1 MPLKAQSDNI
11 KVHAKKEN
19 VMNTL
24 LILIAN
30 ILLSG
35 LLIEVFFNHNN
46 AKNQETKLYSKM
58 LIINFI
64 SSVIAI
70 FTIIIFKSLNLNF
83 LTIIM
88 KKIELALNLLILS
101 LFLQYNLVLIN
112 KKVKTTKILKT
123 IYLINIILV
132 IILPIDVSVVNNTLK
147 VSQIGYTTYH
157 IISTILI
164 SIISLLTIK
173 LIKINKKNL
182 KKSLPFLGLTI
193 LSLFSIL
200 LQIKFP
206 ESNIYNYFM
215 SYIILIMYFTIENP
229 DTKVIEQ
236 LNIEAK
242 KASEVRKAQESFLAS
257 MSHEVRTPL
266 NTIVGLSTSL
276 EENPKCPFEMKQ
288 DLQDIVT
295 SSYNLLEMFNNVI
308 DINETETGTLKLQN
322 EKYNVRESINEVINN
337 HKIKLNKKNLTLN
350 IEYQDNIPKYLYGDI
365 KHLKVIITNILSN
378 AIKYTKDG
386 KIDLLV
392 RSINEPDKCNLIIII
407 KDTGIGMKEETLSK
421 MYHKF
426 ERLDTIKNSNIEGM
440 GLGLALTK
448 RLVELMHGTINFTTT
463 YQVGTTFTIMLPQEI
478 YYQDIITLPKLKD
491 LTKSK
496 RVLIVDDNP
505 LNIKVAQRALEALN
519 YTNLDTCDSGF
530 KCLEKIKNGSS
541 YDIILMDIMM
551 PGMDGTQTLENLKNI
566 SSFKTPV
573 VALTADA
580 LIGANQKYL
589 NQGFSAYLAK
599 PYTKEQLKNI
609 LNKY

>member
-1 MPLKAQSDNI
+1 
-11 KVHAKKEN
+11 
-19 VMNTL
+19 MNTL

-70 FTIIIFKSLNLNF
+70 FTIIIFKSLNFNF

-88 KKIELALNLLILS
+88 KKIELVLNLLILS
-101 LFLQYNLVLIN
+101 LFLQYNLVIIN

-132 IILPIDVSVVNNTLK
+132 ILLPIDVNVINNILK
-147 VSQIGYTTYH
+147 VSGIGYTTYH

-215 SYIILIMYFTIENP
+215 SYILLIMYFTIENP

-392 RSINEPDKCNLIIII
+392 RSINEPNKCNLIIII

-478 YYQDIITLPKLKD
+478 YYQDIITLPRLKD

-551 PGMDGTQTLENLKNI
+551 PGMSGTQTLENLKNI
-566 SSFKTPV
+566 STFKTPV

-589 NQGFSAYLAK
+589 SQGFSAYLAK

>member
-1 MPLKAQSDNI
+1 
-11 KVHAKKEN
+11 
-19 VMNTL
+19 MNTL

-83 LTIIM
+83 LTIIL
-88 KKIELALNLLILS
+88 KKLELVLNLLILS

-147 VSQIGYTTYH
+147 VSQIGYTIYH

-206 ESNIYNYFM
+206 ESNIYNYFI
-215 SYIILIMYFTIENP
+215 SYILLIMYFTIENP

-242 KASEVRKAQESFLAS
+242 KASEVRKAQENFLAS

-276 EENPKCPFEMKQ
+276 EENPKCPVEMKQ

-308 DINETETGTLKLQN
+308 DINEIETGTLKLQN

-337 HKIKLNKKNLTLN
+337 HKIKLDKKNLTLN

-463 YQVGTTFTIMLPQEI
+463 YQVGTTFTIMLPQEF
-478 YYQDIITLPKLKD
+478 YYQDSIILPKLKD

-505 LNIKVAQRALEALN
+505 LNIKVAKRALETLN

-551 PGMDGTQTLENLKNI
+551 PGMSGTQTLENLKNI
-566 SSFKTPV
+566 STFKTPV

-589 NQGFSAYLAK
+589 SQGFSDYLAK

>member
-1 MPLKAQSDNI
+1 
-11 KVHAKKEN
+11 
-19 VMNTL
+19 MNTL

-88 KKIELALNLLILS
+88 KKIELFLNLVILS
-101 LFLQYNLVLIN
+101 LFLQYNLVIIN

-132 IILPIDVSVVNNTLK
+132 IILPIDVNIINNTIKL
-147 VSQIGYTTYH
+147 SQVGYTLYH

-193 LSLFSIL
+193 LSLFGIL

-206 ESNIYNYFM
+206 ESNIYNYFI
-215 SYIILIMYFTIENP
+215 SYILLIMYFTIENP

-242 KASEVRKAQESFLAS
+242 KASEVRKAQENFLAS

-276 EENPKCPFEMKQ
+276 EENPKCPVEMKQ

-308 DINETETGTLKLQN
+308 DINEIETGTLKLQN
-322 EKYNVRESINEVINN
+322 EKYNIKESINEVINN

-448 RLVELMHGTINFTTT
+448 RLVELMNGTINFTTT

-505 LNIKVAQRALEALN
+505 LNIKVAKRALEALN

-551 PGMDGTQTLENLKNI
+551 PGMSGTQTLENLKNI
-566 SSFKTPV
+566 SSFRTPV

-580 LIGANQKYL
+580 LMGANQKYL
-589 NQGFSAYLAK
+589 SQGFSAYLAK

>member
-1 MPLKAQSDNI
+1 
-11 KVHAKKEN
+11 
-19 VMNTL
+19 MNTL

-88 KKIELALNLLILS
+88 KKLELVLNLLILS

-132 IILPIDVSVVNNTLK
+132 IILPMDVSVVNNTLK

-173 LIKINKKNL
+173 LVKINKKNL

-206 ESNIYNYFM
+206 ESNIYNYFI
-215 SYIILIMYFTIENP
+215 SYILLIMYFTIENP

-242 KASEVRKAQESFLAS
+242 KASEVRKAQENFLAS

-276 EENPKCPFEMKQ
+276 EENPKCPVEMKQ

-308 DINETETGTLKLQN
+308 DINEIETGTLKLQN
-322 EKYNVRESINEVINN
+322 EKYNVRESINEVTNN

-463 YQVGTTFTIMLPQEI
+463 YQVGTTFTIMLPQEF

-491 LTKSK
+491 LSKSK

-505 LNIKVAQRALEALN
+505 LNIKVAKRALEALN

-551 PGMDGTQTLENLKNI
+551 PGMSGTQTLENLKNI

>member
-1 MPLKAQSDNI
+1 
-11 KVHAKKEN
+11 
-19 VMNTL
+19 MNTL

-88 KKIELALNLLILS
+88 KKIELVLNLLILS

-132 IILPIDVSVVNNTLK
+132 ILLPIDVNVINNILK
-147 VSQIGYTTYH
+147 VSGIGYTTYH

-206 ESNIYNYFM
+206 ESNIYNYFI
-215 SYIILIMYFTIENP
+215 SYILLIMYFTIENP

-242 KASEVRKAQESFLAS
+242 KASEVRKAQENFLAS

-276 EENPKCPFEMKQ
+276 EENPKCPVEMKQ

-308 DINETETGTLKLQN
+308 DINEIETGTLKLQN

-448 RLVELMHGTINFTTT
+448 KLVELMNGTINFTTT

-551 PGMDGTQTLENLKNI
+551 PGMSGTQTLENLKNI

-573 VALTADA
+573 VVLTADA

-589 NQGFSAYLAK
+589 SQGFSAYLAK

>member
-1 MPLKAQSDNI
+1 
-11 KVHAKKEN
+11 
-19 VMNTL
+19 MNTL

-70 FTIIIFKSLNLNF
+70 FTIIIFKSLNFNF

-88 KKIELALNLLILS
+88 KKIELVLNLLILS
-101 LFLQYNLVLIN
+101 LFLQYNLVIIN

-132 IILPIDVSVVNNTLK
+132 ILLPIDVNVINNILK
-147 VSQIGYTTYH
+147 VSGIGYTTYH

-164 SIISLLTIK
+164 SIISQLTIK

-215 SYIILIMYFTIENP
+215 SYILLIMYFTIENP

-392 RSINEPDKCNLIIII
+392 RSINEPNKCNLIIII

-463 YQVGTTFTIMLPQEI
+463 YQVGTTFTIMLPQEF

-530 KCLEKIKNGSS
+530 KCLEKIKNGNS

-551 PGMDGTQTLENLKNI
+551 PGMSGTQTLENLKNI
-566 SSFKTPV
+566 SSFRTPV

-580 LIGANQKYL
+580 LMGANQKYL

>member
-70 FTIIIFKSLNLNF
+70 FTIIIFKSLNFNF

-88 KKIELALNLLILS
+88 KKIELVLNLLILS
-101 LFLQYNLVLIN
+101 LFLQYNLVIIN

-132 IILPIDVSVVNNTLK
+132 ILLPIDVNVINNILK
-147 VSQIGYTTYH
+147 VSGIGYTTYH

-215 SYIILIMYFTIENP
+215 SYILLIMYFTIENP

-392 RSINEPDKCNLIIII
+392 RSINEPNKCNLIIII

-463 YQVGTTFTIMLPQEI
+463 YQVGTTFTIMLPQEF

-505 LNIKVAQRALEALN
+505 LNIKVAKRALEALN

-530 KCLEKIKNGSS
+530 KCLEKIQNGNS

-551 PGMDGTQTLENLKNI
+551 PGMSGTQTLENLKNI
-566 SSFKTPV
+566 STFKTPV

-589 NQGFSAYLAK
+589 SQGFSAYLAK

>member
-1 MPLKAQSDNI
+1 
-11 KVHAKKEN
+11 
-19 VMNTL
+19 MNTL

-35 LLIEVFFNHNN
+35 LLIEVVFNHNN

-83 LTIIM
+83 LTIIL
-88 KKIELALNLLILS
+88 KKLELVLNLLILS

-132 IILPIDVSVVNNTLK
+132 IILPMDVSVVNNTLK
-147 VSQIGYTTYH
+147 VSQIGYTIYH

-182 KKSLPFLGLTI
+182 KKSLPFLGLTM

-215 SYIILIMYFTIENP
+215 SYILLIMYFTIENP

-242 KASEVRKAQESFLAS
+242 KASEVRKAQENFLAS

-276 EENPKCPFEMKQ
+276 EENPKCPVEMKQ

-308 DINETETGTLKLQN
+308 DINEIETGTLKLQN

-478 YYQDIITLPKLKD
+478 YYQDSITLPKLKD

-505 LNIKVAQRALEALN
+505 LNIKVAKRALEALN

-551 PGMDGTQTLENLKNI
+551 PEMSGTQTLENLKNI

>member
-1 MPLKAQSDNI
+1 
-11 KVHAKKEN
+11 
-19 VMNTL
+19 MNTL

-88 KKIELALNLLILS
+88 KKLELVLNLLILS
-101 LFLQYNLVLIN
+101 LFLQYNLVIIN

-132 IILPIDVSVVNNTLK
+132 ILLPMDVSVVNNTLK
-147 VSQIGYTTYH
+147 VSQIGYTIYH

-215 SYIILIMYFTIENP
+215 SYILLIMYFTIENP

-242 KASEVRKAQESFLAS
+242 KASEVRKAQENFLAS

-276 EENPKCPFEMKQ
+276 EENPKCPVEMKQ

-308 DINETETGTLKLQN
+308 DINEIETGTLKLQN
-322 EKYNVRESINEVINN
+322 EKYNIKESINEVINN

-551 PGMDGTQTLENLKNI
+551 PGMSGTQTLENLKNI

-589 NQGFSAYLAK
+589 SQGFSAYLAK

>member
-1 MPLKAQSDNI
+1 
-11 KVHAKKEN
+11 
-19 VMNTL
+19 MNTL

-88 KKIELALNLLILS
+88 KKIELVLNLLILS
-101 LFLQYNLVLIN
+101 LFLQYNLVIIN

-132 IILPIDVSVVNNTLK
+132 ILLPMDVSVVNNTLK
-147 VSQIGYTTYH
+147 ISGIGYTIYH

-164 SIISLLTIK
+164 IIISLLTIK

-206 ESNIYNYFM
+206 ESNIYNYFI
-215 SYIILIMYFTIENP
+215 SYILLIMYFTIENP

-242 KASEVRKAQESFLAS
+242 KASEVRKAQENFLAS

-276 EENPKCPFEMKQ
+276 EENPKCHPELKQ

-308 DINETETGTLKLQN
+308 DINEIETGTLKLQN

-386 KIDLLV
+386 KIDILV

-478 YYQDIITLPKLKD
+478 YYQDNITLPKLKD

-551 PGMDGTQTLENLKNI
+551 PGMSGTQTLENLKNI
-566 SSFKTPV
+566 SSFKAPV

-580 LIGANQKYL
+580 LMGANQKYL

>member
-1 MPLKAQSDNI
+1 
-11 KVHAKKEN
+11 
-19 VMNTL
+19 MNTL

-83 LTIIM
+83 LTIIL
-88 KKIELALNLLILS
+88 KKLELVLNLLILS

-132 IILPIDVSVVNNTLK
+132 IILPMDVSVVNNTLK
-147 VSQIGYTTYH
+147 VSQIGYTIYH
-157 IISTILI
+157 IISIILI

-215 SYIILIMYFTIENP
+215 SYILLIMYFTIENP

-276 EENPKCPFEMKQ
+276 EENPKCPVEMKQ

-505 LNIKVAQRALEALN
+505 LNIKVAKRALEALN

-551 PGMDGTQTLENLKNI
+551 PGMSGTQTLENLKNI

-580 LIGANQKYL
+580 LMGANQKYL

>member
-1 MPLKAQSDNI
+1 
-11 KVHAKKEN
+11 
-19 VMNTL
+19 MNTL

-70 FTIIIFKSLNLNF
+70 FTIIIFKSLNFNF

-88 KKIELALNLLILS
+88 KKIELVLNLLILS

-132 IILPIDVSVVNNTLK
+132 IILPIDVNIINNTIK
-147 VSQIGYTTYH
+147 VSQVGYTLYH

-215 SYIILIMYFTIENP
+215 SYILLIMYFTIENP

-242 KASEVRKAQESFLAS
+242 KASEVRKAQENFLAS

-276 EENPKCPFEMKQ
+276 EENPKCPVEMKQ

-308 DINETETGTLKLQN
+308 DINEIETGTLKLQN

-448 RLVELMHGTINFTTT
+448 KLVELMHGTINFTTT

-505 LNIKVAQRALEALN
+505 LNIKVAKRALEALN

>member
-1 MPLKAQSDNI
+1 
-11 KVHAKKEN
+11 
-19 VMNTL
+19 MNTL

-35 LLIEVFFNHNN
+35 LLIEVLFNHNN

-88 KKIELALNLLILS
+88 KKLELVLNLLILS

-132 IILPIDVSVVNNTLK
+132 IILPIDVNIINNTIK
-147 VSQIGYTTYH
+147 VSQVGYTLYH

-215 SYIILIMYFTIENP
+215 SYILLIMYFTIENP
-229 DTKVIEQ
+229 DSKVIEQ

-242 KASEVRKAQESFLAS
+242 KASEVRKAQENFLAS

-276 EENPKCPFEMKQ
+276 EENPKCPVEMKQ

-308 DINETETGTLKLQN
+308 DINEIETGTLKRQN

-392 RSINEPDKCNLIIII
+392 RSINEPNKCNLIIII
-407 KDTGIGMKEETLSK
+407 KDTGIGMKEEILSK

-440 GLGLALTK
+440 GLGLTLTK

-463 YQVGTTFTIMLPQEI
+463 YQVGTTFTIMLPQEF

-505 LNIKVAQRALEALN
+505 LNIKVAKRALEALN

-551 PGMDGTQTLENLKNI
+551 PGMSGTQTLENLKNI
-566 SSFKTPV
+566 SSFRTPV

>member
-1 MPLKAQSDNI
+1 
-11 KVHAKKEN
+11 
-19 VMNTL
+19 MNTL

-83 LTIIM
+83 LTIIL
-88 KKIELALNLLILS
+88 KKLELVLNLLILS

-132 IILPIDVSVVNNTLK
+132 IILPMDVSVVNNTLK
-147 VSQIGYTTYH
+147 VSQIGYTIYH

-215 SYIILIMYFTIENP
+215 SYILLIMYFTIENP
-229 DTKVIEQ
+229 DSKVIEQ

-242 KASEVRKAQESFLAS
+242 KASEVRKAQENFLAS

-276 EENPKCPFEMKQ
+276 EENPKCPVEMKQ

-463 YQVGTTFTIMLPQEI
+463 YKVGTTFTIMLPQEI

-505 LNIKVAQRALEALN
+505 LNIKVAKRALEALN

-551 PGMDGTQTLENLKNI
+551 PGMSGTQTLENLKNI
-566 SSFKTPV
+566 STFKTPV

>member
-1 MPLKAQSDNI
+1 
-11 KVHAKKEN
+11 
-19 VMNTL
+19 MNTL

-35 LLIEVFFNHNN
+35 LLIEAFFNHNN

-88 KKIELALNLLILS
+88 KKLELVLNLLILS
-101 LFLQYNLVLIN
+101 LFLQYSQVLIN

-132 IILPIDVSVVNNTLK
+132 IILPMDVSVVNNTLK
-147 VSQIGYTTYH
+147 VSQIGYTIYH

-215 SYIILIMYFTIENP
+215 SYILLIMYFTIENP

-242 KASEVRKAQESFLAS
+242 KASEVRKAQENFLAS

-276 EENPKCPFEMKQ
+276 EENPKCPIEMKQ

-308 DINETETGTLKLQN
+308 DINEIETGTLKLQN

-463 YQVGTTFTIMLPQEI
+463 YKVGTTFTIMLPQEI

-505 LNIKVAQRALEALN
+505 LNIKVAKRALEALN

-551 PGMDGTQTLENLKNI
+551 PEMSGTQTLENLKNI

>member
-70 FTIIIFKSLNLNF
+70 FTIIIFKSLNFNF

-88 KKIELALNLLILS
+88 KKIELVLNLLILS
-101 LFLQYNLVLIN
+101 LFLQYNLVIIN

-132 IILPIDVSVVNNTLK
+132 ILLPIDVNVINNILK
-147 VSQIGYTTYH
+147 VSGIGYTTYH

-215 SYIILIMYFTIENP
+215 SYILLIMYFTIENP

-322 EKYNVRESINEVINN
+322 DKYNVRDSINEVINN

-392 RSINEPDKCNLIIII
+392 RSINEPNKCNLIIII

-463 YQVGTTFTIMLPQEI
+463 YQVGTTFTIMLPQEF

-505 LNIKVAQRALEALN
+505 LNIKVAKRALEALN

-530 KCLEKIKNGSS
+530 KCLEKIQNGNS

-551 PGMDGTQTLENLKNI
+551 PGMSGTQTLENLKNI
-566 SSFKTPV
+566 STFKTPV

-589 NQGFSAYLAK
+589 SQGFSAYLAK

>member
-1 MPLKAQSDNI
+1 
-11 KVHAKKEN
+11 
-19 VMNTL
+19 MNTL

-88 KKIELALNLLILS
+88 KKLELVLNLLILS

-132 IILPIDVSVVNNTLK
+132 ILLPMDVSVVNNTLK
-147 VSQIGYTTYH
+147 ASGIGDTIYH

-206 ESNIYNYFM
+206 ESNIYNYFI
-215 SYIILIMYFTIENP
+215 SYILLIMYFTIENP

-242 KASEVRKAQESFLAS
+242 KASEVRKAQENFLAS

-276 EENPKCPFEMKQ
+276 EENPKCPSEMKQ

-308 DINETETGTLKLQN
+308 DINEIETGTLKLQN
-322 EKYNVRESINEVINN
+322 EKYTVRESINEVINN

-392 RSINEPDKCNLIIII
+392 RSINETNKCNLIIII

-463 YQVGTTFTIMLPQEI
+463 YQVGTTFTILLPQEI

-505 LNIKVAQRALEALN
+505 LNIKVAKRALEALN

-551 PGMDGTQTLENLKNI
+551 PGMSGTQTLENLKNI
-566 SSFKTPV
+566 SSFRTPV

-580 LIGANQKYL
+580 LMGANQKYL

-609 LNKY
+609 LNKYWRTKITIIL

>member
-1 MPLKAQSDNI
+1 
-11 KVHAKKEN
+11 
-19 VMNTL
+19 MNTL

-83 LTIIM
+83 LTIIL
-88 KKIELALNLLILS
+88 KKLELVLNLLILS

-132 IILPIDVSVVNNTLK
+132 IILPIDVNVINNTLK

-182 KKSLPFLGLTI
+182 KKSLPFLGLTM

-206 ESNIYNYFM
+206 ESNIYNYFI
-215 SYIILIMYFTIENP
+215 SYILLIMYFTIENP

-276 EENPKCPFEMKQ
+276 EENPKCPSEMKQ

-308 DINETETGTLKLQN
+308 DINEIETGTLKRQN

-365 KHLKVIITNILSN
+365 KHLKAIITNILSN

-392 RSINEPDKCNLIIII
+392 RSINEPNKCNLIIII

-463 YQVGTTFTIMLPQEI
+463 YQVGTTFTIMLPQEF

-505 LNIKVAQRALEALN
+505 LNIKVAKRALEALN

-551 PGMDGTQTLENLKNI
+551 PGMSGTQTLENLKNI

-580 LIGANQKYL
+580 LMGANQKYL

>member
-1 MPLKAQSDNI
+1 
-11 KVHAKKEN
+11 
-19 VMNTL
+19 MNTL

-88 KKIELALNLLILS
+88 KKIELVLSLLILS

-112 KKVKTTKILKT
+112 KKVKTPKILKT

-132 IILPIDVSVVNNTLK
+132 IILPIDVNVINNTIK
-147 VSQIGYTTYH
+147 VSQIGYTIYH

-206 ESNIYNYFM
+206 ESNIYNYFI
-215 SYIILIMYFTIENP
+215 SYILLIMYFTIENP

-242 KASEVRKAQESFLAS
+242 KASEVRKAQENFLAS

-266 NTIVGLSTSL
+266 NTIVGLSTFL
-276 EENPKCPFEMKQ
+276 EENPKCPVEMKQ

-308 DINETETGTLKLQN
+308 DINEIETGTLKLQN

-440 GLGLALTK
+440 GLCLALTK

-551 PGMDGTQTLENLKNI
+551 PGMSGTQTLENLKNI

-589 NQGFSAYLAK
+589 SQGFSAYLAK

>member
-1 MPLKAQSDNI
+1 
-11 KVHAKKEN
+11 
-19 VMNTL
+19 MNTL

-70 FTIIIFKSLNLNF
+70 FTIIIFKSLNFNF

-88 KKIELALNLLILS
+88 KKIELVLNLLILS

-132 IILPIDVSVVNNTLK
+132 IILPMDVRVVNNTLK

-182 KKSLPFLGLTI
+182 KKSFPFLGLTI
-193 LSLFSIL
+193 LSLSSIL

-215 SYIILIMYFTIENP
+215 SYILLIMYFTIENP

-242 KASEVRKAQESFLAS
+242 KASEVRKAQENFLAS

-276 EENPKCPFEMKQ
+276 EENPKCPVEMKQ
-288 DLQDIVT
+288 DLQDVVT

-308 DINETETGTLKLQN
+308 DINEIETGTLKLQN

-463 YQVGTTFTIMLPQEI
+463 YQVGTTFTIMLPQEF

-505 LNIKVAQRALEALN
+505 LNIKVAKRALEALN

-530 KCLEKIKNGSS
+530 KCLEKIQNGNS

-551 PGMDGTQTLENLKNI
+551 PGMSGTQTLENLKNI
-566 SSFKTPV
+566 STFKTPV

-589 NQGFSAYLAK
+589 SQGFSAYLAK

>member
-1 MPLKAQSDNI
+1 
-11 KVHAKKEN
+11 
-19 VMNTL
+19 MNTL

-83 LTIIM
+83 LTLIL
-88 KKIELALNLLILS
+88 KKLELVLNLLILS
-101 LFLQYNLVLIN
+101 LLLRYNLVLIN
-112 KKVKTTKILKT
+112 KKVKITKMLKI
-123 IYLINIILV
+123 IYLANIILV
-132 IILPIDVSVVNNTLK
+132 ILLPMNVNVINNTLK
-147 VSQIGYTTYH
+147 VSGIGYTTYH

-206 ESNIYNYFM
+206 ESNIHNYFM
-215 SYIILIMYFTIENP
+215 SYILLIMYFNIENP

-236 LNIEAK
+236 LNIEAE
-242 KASEVRKAQESFLAS
+242 KASQARKVQENFLAS

-276 EENPKCPFEMKQ
+276 EENPKCPVEMKQ

-308 DINETETGTLKLQN
+308 DINEVETGTFKLQN
-322 EKYNVRESINEVINN
+322 EKYNVRESINEIINN

-350 IEYQDNIPKYLYGDI
+350 IEYQDNVPKYLYGDI

-386 KIDLLV
+386 KIDFLV
-392 RSINEPDKCNLIIII
+392 RSINETDKCNLIIII

-448 RLVELMHGTINFTTT
+448 KLVELMHGTINFTTT
-463 YQVGTTFTIMLPQEI
+463 YQVGTTFTIMLPQEF
-478 YYQDIITLPKLKD
+478 YYQETISLPKLKD

-505 LNIKVAQRALEALN
+505 LNIKVAKRALEALN

-530 KCLEKIKNGSS
+530 KCLEKIQNGST

-551 PGMDGTQTLENLKNI
+551 PGMDGTKTLENLKNI

-589 NQGFSAYLAK
+589 SQGFSDYLAK

>member
-1 MPLKAQSDNI
+1 
-11 KVHAKKEN
+11 
-19 VMNTL
+19 MNTL

-88 KKIELALNLLILS
+88 KKLELVLNLLILS

-147 VSQIGYTTYH
+147 VSGIGYTTYH

-206 ESNIYNYFM
+206 ESNIYNYFI
-215 SYIILIMYFTIENP
+215 SYILLIMYFTIENP

-242 KASEVRKAQESFLAS
+242 KASEVRKAQENFLAS

-276 EENPKCPFEMKQ
+276 EENPKCPVEMKQ

-308 DINETETGTLKLQN
+308 DINEIETGTLKLQN

-505 LNIKVAQRALEALN
+505 LNIKVAKRALEALN

-551 PGMDGTQTLENLKNI
+551 PGMSGTQTLENLKNI
-566 SSFKTPV
+566 SSFRTPV

-580 LIGANQKYL
+580 LMGANQKYL

>member
-1 MPLKAQSDNI
+1 
-11 KVHAKKEN
+11 
-19 VMNTL
+19 MNTL

-83 LTIIM
+83 LTIIL
-88 KKIELALNLLILS
+88 KKLELVLNLLILS

-132 IILPIDVSVVNNTLK
+132 IILPMDVSVVNNTIK
-147 VSQIGYTTYH
+147 VSGIGYTIYH

-206 ESNIYNYFM
+206 ESNIYNYFI
-215 SYIILIMYFTIENP
+215 SYILLIMYFTIENP

-242 KASEVRKAQESFLAS
+242 KASEVRKAQENFLAS

-276 EENPKCPFEMKQ
+276 EENPKCPVEMKQ

-308 DINETETGTLKLQN
+308 DINEIETGTLKLQN

-463 YQVGTTFTIMLPQEI
+463 YQVGTTFTIMLPQEF

-505 LNIKVAQRALEALN
+505 LNIKVAKRALEALN

-551 PGMDGTQTLENLKNI
+551 PGMSGTQTLENLKNI
-566 SSFKTPV
+566 SSFRTPV

-580 LIGANQKYL
+580 LMGANQKYL

>member
-1 MPLKAQSDNI
+1 
-11 KVHAKKEN
+11 
-19 VMNTL
+19 MNTL

-83 LTIIM
+83 LTIIL
-88 KKIELALNLLILS
+88 KKLELVLNLLILS

-132 IILPIDVSVVNNTLK
+132 IILPIDVNVINNTLK
-147 VSQIGYTTYH
+147 VSQIGYTAYH

-206 ESNIYNYFM
+206 ESNIYNYFI
-215 SYIILIMYFTIENP
+215 SYILLIMYFTIENP

-242 KASEVRKAQESFLAS
+242 KASEVRKAQENFLAS

-276 EENPKCPFEMKQ
+276 EENPKCPVEMKQ

-308 DINETETGTLKLQN
+308 DINEIETGTLKLQN
-322 EKYNVRESINEVINN
+322 EKYNIKESINEVINN

-392 RSINEPDKCNLIIII
+392 RSINEPNKCNLIIII

-463 YQVGTTFTIMLPQEI
+463 YQVGTTFTIMLPQEF
-478 YYQDIITLPKLKD
+478 YYQDSIILPKLKD

-505 LNIKVAQRALEALN
+505 LNIKVAKRALEALN

-551 PGMDGTQTLENLKNI
+551 PGMSGTQTLENLKNI
-566 SSFKTPV
+566 SYFRTPV

-589 NQGFSAYLAK
+589 SQGFSDYLAK

>member
-1 MPLKAQSDNI
+1 
-11 KVHAKKEN
+11 
-19 VMNTL
+19 MNTL

-88 KKIELALNLLILS
+88 KKLELVLNLLILS

-132 IILPIDVSVVNNTLK
+132 IILPIDVNVINNTLK
-147 VSQIGYTTYH
+147 VSQIGYTAYH

-206 ESNIYNYFM
+206 ESNIYNYFI
-215 SYIILIMYFTIENP
+215 SYILLIMYFTIENP

-242 KASEVRKAQESFLAS
+242 KASEVRKAQENFLAS

-276 EENPKCPFEMKQ
+276 EENPKCPVEMKQ

-308 DINETETGTLKLQN
+308 DINEIETGTLKLQN
-322 EKYNVRESINEVINN
+322 EKYNIKESINEVINN

-392 RSINEPDKCNLIIII
+392 RSINEPNKCNLIIII

-463 YQVGTTFTIMLPQEI
+463 YQVGTTFTIMLPQEF
-478 YYQDIITLPKLKD
+478 YYQDSIILPKLKD

-505 LNIKVAQRALEALN
+505 LNIKVAKRALEALN

-551 PGMDGTQTLENLKNI
+551 PGMSGTQTLENLKNI
-566 SSFKTPV
+566 SYFRTPV

-589 NQGFSAYLAK
+589 SQGFSDYLAK

>member
-1 MPLKAQSDNI
+1 
-11 KVHAKKEN
+11 
-19 VMNTL
+19 MNTL

-88 KKIELALNLLILS
+88 KKLELVLNLLILS

-132 IILPIDVSVVNNTLK
+132 IILPIDVNVINNTLK
-147 VSQIGYTTYH
+147 VSQIGYTAYH

-215 SYIILIMYFTIENP
+215 SYILLIMYFTIENP
-229 DTKVIEQ
+229 DTKVIKQ

-242 KASEVRKAQESFLAS
+242 KASEVRKAQENFLAS

-276 EENPKCPFEMKQ
+276 EENPKCSVEMKQ

-308 DINETETGTLKLQN
+308 DINEIETGTLKLQN

-463 YQVGTTFTIMLPQEI
+463 YQVGTTFTIMLPQEF

-505 LNIKVAQRALEALN
+505 LNIKVAKRALEALN

-551 PGMDGTQTLENLKNI
+551 PGMSGTQTLENLKNI
-566 SSFKTPV
+566 SYFRTPV

-589 NQGFSAYLAK
+589 SQGFSDYLAK

>member
-1 MPLKAQSDNI
+1 
-11 KVHAKKEN
+11 
-19 VMNTL
+19 MNTL

-35 LLIEVFFNHNN
+35 LLIEVSFNHNN

-83 LTIIM
+83 LTIIL
-88 KKIELALNLLILS
+88 KKLELVLNLLILS

-112 KKVKTTKILKT
+112 KKVKTTKILKI

-132 IILPIDVSVVNNTLK
+132 ILLPIDVSVVNNTLK

-182 KKSLPFLGLTI
+182 KKSLPFLGLTM

-215 SYIILIMYFTIENP
+215 SYILLIMYFTIENP

-242 KASEVRKAQESFLAS
+242 KASEVRKAQENFLAS

-276 EENPKCPFEMKQ
+276 EENPKCPVEMKQ

-308 DINETETGTLKLQN
+308 DINEIETGTLKLQN

-463 YQVGTTFTIMLPQEI
+463 YQVGTTFTIMLPQEF

-505 LNIKVAQRALEALN
+505 LNIKVAKRALEALN
-519 YTNLDTCDSGF
+519 YTNLDACDSGF

-551 PGMDGTQTLENLKNI
+551 PEMSGTQTLENLKNI

-580 LIGANQKYL
+580 LMGANQKYL

>member
-1 MPLKAQSDNI
+1 
-11 KVHAKKEN
+11 
-19 VMNTL
+19 MNTL

-88 KKIELALNLLILS
+88 KKIELVLNLVILS
-101 LFLQYNLVLIN
+101 LFLQYNLVIIN

-132 IILPIDVSVVNNTLK
+132 IILPIDVNIINNTIK
-147 VSQIGYTTYH
+147 VSQVGYTIYH

-200 LQIKFP
+200 LQIKFS

-215 SYIILIMYFTIENP
+215 SYILLIMYFTIENP

-242 KASEVRKAQESFLAS
+242 KASEVRKAQENFLAS

-266 NTIVGLSTSL
+266 NTIVGFSTSL
-276 EENPKCPFEMKQ
+276 EENPKCPVEMKQ

-308 DINETETGTLKLQN
+308 DINEIETGTLKLQN
-322 EKYNVRESINEVINN
+322 EKYNIKESINEIINI
-337 HKIKLNKKNLTLN
+337 HKIKLNKKKLTLN

-386 KIDLLV
+386 KIDILV

-478 YYQDIITLPKLKD
+478 YYQDSITLPKLKD

-505 LNIKVAQRALEALN
+505 LNIKVAKRALEALN

-551 PGMDGTQTLENLKNI
+551 PGMSGTQTLENLKNI

-589 NQGFSAYLAK
+589 SQGFSAYLAK

-609 LNKY
+609 LNKYWRTKTTIIL

>member
-1 MPLKAQSDNI
+1 
-11 KVHAKKEN
+11 
-19 VMNTL
+19 MNTL

-64 SSVIAI
+64 SSVITI

-88 KKIELALNLLILS
+88 KKLELVLNLLILS

-132 IILPIDVSVVNNTLK
+132 IILPMDVSVVNNTLK
-147 VSQIGYTTYH
+147 VSQIGYTIYH

-193 LSLFSIL
+193 LSLFIIL

-215 SYIILIMYFTIENP
+215 SYILLIMYFTIENP

-242 KASEVRKAQESFLAS
+242 KASEVRKAQENFLAS

-276 EENPKCPFEMKQ
+276 EENPKCPVEMKQ

-308 DINETETGTLKLQN
+308 DINEIETGTLKLQN
-322 EKYNVRESINEVINN
+322 EKYNIKESINEVINN

-463 YQVGTTFTIMLPQEI
+463 YQVGTTFTIMLPQEF
-478 YYQDIITLPKLKD
+478 YYQDSIILPKLKD

-505 LNIKVAQRALEALN
+505 LNIKVAKRALEALN

-551 PGMDGTQTLENLKNI
+551 PGMSGTQTLENLKNI
-566 SSFKTPV
+566 STFKTPV

-580 LIGANQKYL
+580 LMGANQKYL
-589 NQGFSAYLAK
+589 SQGFSDYLAK

>member
-1 MPLKAQSDNI
+1 
-11 KVHAKKEN
+11 
-19 VMNTL
+19 MNTL

-83 LTIIM
+83 LTIIL
-88 KKIELALNLLILS
+88 KKLELVLNLLILS

-132 IILPIDVSVVNNTLK
+132 IILPIDVNIINNTIK
-147 VSQIGYTTYH
+147 VSQVGYTTYH

-215 SYIILIMYFTIENP
+215 SYILLIMYFTIENP

-242 KASEVRKAQESFLAS
+242 KASEVRKAQENFLAS

-276 EENPKCPFEMKQ
+276 EENPKCPVEMKQ

-308 DINETETGTLKLQN
+308 DINEIENGTLKLQN
-322 EKYNVRESINEVINN
+322 EKYNIKESINEIINI
-337 HKIKLNKKNLTLN
+337 HKIKLNKKKLTLN

-386 KIDLLV
+386 KIDILV

-463 YQVGTTFTIMLPQEI
+463 YQVGTTFTIMLPQEF
-478 YYQDIITLPKLKD
+478 YYQDMITLPKLKD

-505 LNIKVAQRALEALN
+505 LNIKVAKRALEALN

-551 PGMDGTQTLENLKNI
+551 PGMSGTQTLENLKNI
-566 SSFKTPV
+566 SSFKTPI

>member
-1 MPLKAQSDNI
+1 
-11 KVHAKKEN
+11 
-19 VMNTL
+19 MNTL

-88 KKIELALNLLILS
+88 KKLELVLNLLILS

-147 VSQIGYTTYH
+147 VSQIGYTAYH

-206 ESNIYNYFM
+206 ESNIYNYFI
-215 SYIILIMYFTIENP
+215 SYILLIMYFTIENP

-242 KASEVRKAQESFLAS
+242 KASEVRKAQENFLAS

-276 EENPKCPFEMKQ
+276 EENPKCPVEMKQ

-308 DINETETGTLKLQN
+308 DINEIETGTLKLQN

-337 HKIKLNKKNLTLN
+337 HKIKLDKKNLTLN

-463 YQVGTTFTIMLPQEI
+463 YQVGTTFTIMLPQEF
-478 YYQDIITLPKLKD
+478 YYQDSIILPKLKD

-505 LNIKVAQRALEALN
+505 LNIKVAKRAISSLDN
-519 YTNLDTCDSGF
+519 YSIDECYDGIE
-530 KCLEKIKNGSS
+530 CLEKVNQGAN
-541 YDIILMDIMM
+541 YDLILMDIMM
-551 PGMDGTQTLENLKNI
+551 PKMSGDKALKELKKDKL
-566 SSFKTPV
+566 FKTPV
-573 VALTADA
+573 IALTADA
-580 LIGANQKYL
+580 INGTKEKYL
-589 NQGFSAYLAK
+589 KAGFSAYLTK
-599 PYTKEQLKNI
+599 PFTKEQLKSTI
-609 LNKY
+609 DSVLK

>member
-1 MPLKAQSDNI
+1 
-11 KVHAKKEN
+11 
-19 VMNTL
+19 MNTL

-83 LTIIM
+83 LTIIL
-88 KKIELALNLLILS
+88 KKLELVLNLLILS

-132 IILPIDVSVVNNTLK
+132 IILPMDVSVVNNTLK

-215 SYIILIMYFTIENP
+215 SYILLIMYFTIENP

-242 KASEVRKAQESFLAS
+242 KASEVRKAQENFLAS

-276 EENPKCPFEMKQ
+276 EENPKCPVEMKQ

-308 DINETETGTLKLQN
+308 DINEIENGTLKLQN
-322 EKYNVRESINEVINN
+322 EKYNIKESINEIINI
-337 HKIKLNKKNLTLN
+337 HKIKLNKKKLTLN

-386 KIDLLV
+386 KIDILV

-463 YQVGTTFTIMLPQEI
+463 YQVGTTFTIMLPQEF
-478 YYQDIITLPKLKD
+478 YYQDMITLPKLKD

-505 LNIKVAQRALEALN
+505 LNIKVAKRALEALN

-551 PGMDGTQTLENLKNI
+551 PGMSGTQTLENLKNI

>member
-1 MPLKAQSDNI
+1 
-11 KVHAKKEN
+11 
-19 VMNTL
+19 MNTL

-70 FTIIIFKSLNLNF
+70 FTIVIFKSLNLNF

-88 KKIELALNLLILS
+88 KKLELVLNLLILS
-101 LFLQYNLVLIN
+101 LFLQYNLVIIN
-112 KKVKTTKILKT
+112 KKIKTIKILKT

-132 IILPIDVSVVNNTLK
+132 IILPMDVSVVNNTLK
-147 VSQIGYTTYH
+147 VSGIGYTIYH

-206 ESNIYNYFM
+206 ESNIYNYFI
-215 SYIILIMYFTIENP
+215 SYILLIMYFTIENP

-242 KASEVRKAQESFLAS
+242 KASEVRKAQENFLAS

-266 NTIVGLSTSL
+266 NTIVGLSTPL
-276 EENPKCPFEMKQ
+276 EENPKCPVEMKQ

-308 DINETETGTLKLQN
+308 DINEIETGTLKLQN

-386 KIDLLV
+386 KIDILV

-463 YQVGTTFTIMLPQEI
+463 YQVGTTFNIMLPQEI

-505 LNIKVAQRALEALN
+505 LNIKVAKRALEALN

-551 PGMDGTQTLENLKNI
+551 PGMSGIQTLENLKNI
-566 SSFKTPV
+566 SSFRTPV

-580 LIGANQKYL
+580 LMGANQKYL

>member
-1 MPLKAQSDNI
+1 
-11 KVHAKKEN
+11 
-19 VMNTL
+19 MNTL

-88 KKIELALNLLILS
+88 KKIELVLNLLILS
-101 LFLQYNLVLIN
+101 LFLQYNLVIIN

-132 IILPIDVSVVNNTLK
+132 IILPIDVNIINNTIK
-147 VSQIGYTTYH
+147 VSQVGYIIYQ

-206 ESNIYNYFM
+206 ESNIYNYFI
-215 SYIILIMYFTIENP
+215 SYILLIMYFTIENP
-229 DTKVIEQ
+229 DSKVIEQ

-242 KASEVRKAQESFLAS
+242 KASEVRKAQENFLAS

-276 EENPKCPFEMKQ
+276 EENPKCPVEMKQ

-478 YYQDIITLPKLKD
+478 YYQDSITLPKLKD

-505 LNIKVAQRALEALN
+505 LNIKVAKRALEALN

-551 PGMDGTQTLENLKNI
+551 PGMSGTQTLENLKNI

-589 NQGFSAYLAK
+589 SQGFSAYLAK

>member
-1 MPLKAQSDNI
+1 
-11 KVHAKKEN
+11 
-19 VMNTL
+19 MNTL

-83 LTIIM
+83 LTIIL
-88 KKIELALNLLILS
+88 KKLELVLNLLILS

-132 IILPIDVSVVNNTLK
+132 IILPIDVNIINNTIK
-147 VSQIGYTTYH
+147 VSQVGYTLYH

-215 SYIILIMYFTIENP
+215 SYILLIMYFTIENP
-229 DTKVIEQ
+229 DSKVIEQ

-242 KASEVRKAQESFLAS
+242 KASEVRKAQENFLAS

-276 EENPKCPFEMKQ
+276 EENPKCPVEMKQ

-308 DINETETGTLKLQN
+308 DINEIETGTLKLQN

-392 RSINEPDKCNLIIII
+392 RSINEPNKCNLIIII
-407 KDTGIGMKEETLSK
+407 KDTGIGMKEEILSK

-440 GLGLALTK
+440 GLGLTLTK

-463 YQVGTTFTIMLPQEI
+463 YQVGTTFTIMLPQEF

-505 LNIKVAQRALEALN
+505 LNIKVAKRALEALN

-551 PGMDGTQTLENLKNI
+551 PGMSGTQTLENLKNI
-566 SSFKTPV
+566 SSFRTPV

>member
-1 MPLKAQSDNI
+1 
-11 KVHAKKEN
+11 
-19 VMNTL
+19 MNTL

-88 KKIELALNLLILS
+88 KKLELVLNLLILS

-132 IILPIDVSVVNNTLK
+132 IILPMDVSVVNNTLK
-147 VSQIGYTTYH
+147 VSQIGYTIYH

-215 SYIILIMYFTIENP
+215 SYILLIMYFTIENP
-229 DTKVIEQ
+229 DAKVIEQ

-242 KASEVRKAQESFLAS
+242 KASEVRKAQENFLAS

-276 EENPKCPFEMKQ
+276 EENPKCPSEMKQ

-308 DINETETGTLKLQN
+308 DINEIETGTLKLQN

-463 YQVGTTFTIMLPQEI
+463 YQVGTTFTIMLPQEF

-505 LNIKVAQRALEALN
+505 LNIKVAKRALEALN

-551 PGMDGTQTLENLKNI
+551 PGMSGTQTLENLKNI
-566 SSFKTPV
+566 STFKTPV

-580 LIGANQKYL
+580 LMGANQKYL

>member
-1 MPLKAQSDNI
+1 
-11 KVHAKKEN
+11 
-19 VMNTL
+19 MNTI

-70 FTIIIFKSLNLNF
+70 FTIIIFKSLNFNF

-88 KKIELALNLLILS
+88 KKIELVLNLLILS

-132 IILPIDVSVVNNTLK
+132 IILPIDVNIINNTIK
-147 VSQIGYTTYH
+147 VSQVGYTLYH

-215 SYIILIMYFTIENP
+215 SYILLIMYFTIENP

-242 KASEVRKAQESFLAS
+242 KASEVRKAQENFLAS

-276 EENPKCPFEMKQ
+276 EENPKCPVEMKQ

-308 DINETETGTLKLQN
+308 DINEIETGTLKLQN

-448 RLVELMHGTINFTTT
+448 KLVELMHGTINFTTT

-505 LNIKVAQRALEALN
+505 LNIKVAKRALEALN